1 MPVYPPVMM
10 WTCRIKVSVGWRGG
24 VASARVPE
32 CGWGVGSANLAGL
45 VGEVL
50 FCEDGFRQE
59 EGLTP
64 DGAHDVYK
72 AMDESNRG

>member
-1 MPVYPPVMM
+1 M
-10 WTCRIKVSVGWRGG
+10 
-24 VASARVPE
+24 ASARVPE

-45 VGEVL
+45 VREVL

>member
-1 MPVYPPVMM
+1 M
-10 WTCRIKVSVGWRGG
+10 W
-24 VASARVPE
+24 RVPE
-32 CGWGVGSANLAGL
+32 CQSVAGEWGVGSANLAGL